1 MKLSKYLQEKID
13 AVTCTLGPQG
23 KLTAYDNGVDTVI
36 TKDGVSI
43 ADFTLE
49 NLDPAQTKDNSLFK
63 LIRQAAKKTVSESGD
78 NTTSTFLLTKTILE
92 NCNRSDVAKIQEIT
106 RQIQSQINEK
116 KKRVSSLR
124 ELQNIARVASNDDRE
139 IYFTVA
145 NLVWDNKEDG
155 HYIVEDKYEKGIEVE
170 KITGFYVDCG
180 MTDPFFVNQTN
191 GTCKFTNPA
200 FLVGDQIT
208 ISELS
213 LAATKAKQ
221 EDKALVVIGS
231 LSEDSINAM
240 KTNQLKQYGEYCHID
255 TTYYPNNKKI
265 SLLNDLQE
273 VVHCIEGDKKV
284 VFTAYKGYC
293 VLEYDQDNKALKE
306 YTKKVQKSDTERYAR
321 FQSKVCKIKVG
332 SDSTAGLRAKRDAL
346 EDTILSCI
354 NALKTGYLPGGGS
367 FLHNYAKQLPRKYKR
382 IYNCVY
388 NQIGI
393 KEVPEWVI
401 DSAQAVTSFVK
412 NSAEVACLILNTQHF
427 ITKREKNG

>member
-1 MKLSKYLQEKID
+1 MKLSTYLQEKIS
-13 AVTCTLGPQG
+13 AVTDSIGPKG
-23 KLTAYDNGVDTVI
+23 KLTAYDNTIDTVI

-49 NLDPAQTKDNSLFK
+49 NLDPKQETDNSIFK

-78 NTTSTFLLTKTILE
+78 NTSSTFLLTKTILE
-92 NCNRSDVAKIQEIT
+92 NCNSKDVNKIQEIT
-106 RQIQSQINEK
+106 SQIQAEINEK
-116 KKRVSSLR
+116 KKKVKSLR
-124 ELQNIARVASNDDRE
+124 ELQNIARVASNDDLE
-139 IYFTVA
+139 IWNVVA
-145 NLVWDNKEDG
+145 DLVWENKEDG
-155 HYIVEDKYEKGIEVE
+155 HYIVEDQYEKGIEVE

-265 SLLNDLQE
+265 SLLNDLRE

-293 VLEYDQDNKALKE
+293 VLEYDQNNKALKE
-306 YTKKVQKSDTERYAR
+306 YTKKIQKSDTERLAR
-321 FQSKVCKIKVG
+321 FTSKVCKIKVG

-354 NALKTGYLPGGGS
+354 NALKVGYLPGGGT
-367 FLHNYAKQLPRKYKR
+367 FLHEYAKRLPKKYKR
-382 IYNCVY
+382 IYNCIYKQV
-388 NQIGI
+388 GI

-401 DSAQAVTSFVK
+401 DSAQAVISFVK
-412 NSAEVACLILNTQHF
+412 NSAEVACLILNTKHF
-427 ITKREKNG
+427 ITKRTKHE

>member
-1 MKLSKYLQEKID
+1 MKLSKYLQEKISS
-13 AVTCTLGPQG
+13 VTDSIGPNG
-23 KLTAYDNGVDTVI
+23 ALTAYDNKVDTVI

-49 NLDPAQTKDNSLFK
+49 NLDPKQEKDNSIFK

-78 NTTSTFLLTKTILE
+78 NTSSTFLLTKTILE
-92 NCNRSDVAKIQEIT
+92 NCNTKDVAKIQEIT
-106 RQIQSQINEK
+106 AQIQSQINENK
-116 KKRVSSLR
+116 KKVKSLS
-124 ELQNIARVASNDDRE
+124 ELENIARVASNDDSE
-139 IYFTVA
+139 IYKTVA
-145 NLVWDNKEDG
+145 TLVWENKEDG
-155 HYIVEDKYEKGIEVE
+155 HYIVEDQYEKGIAVE

-191 GTCKFTNPA
+191 GTCKLTNPA
-200 FLVGDQIT
+200 FIVGDQIT

-231 LSEDSINAM
+231 LSEDSINAL

-265 SLLNDLQE
+265 NLLNDLRE
-273 VVHCIEGDKKV
+273 VIEAIKEDKKV

-293 VLEYDQDNKALKE
+293 VIEYDHDNKKLKE
-306 YTKKVQKSDTERYAR
+306 YIKKIQKSDTERYAR
-321 FQSKVCKIKVG
+321 FNNKVCKIKVG

-346 EDTILSCI
+346 EDTILSSI
-354 NALKTGYLPGGGS
+354 NALKEGYLQGGGT
-367 FLHNYAKQLPRKYKR
+367 FLHECAKKLPRKYKK

-388 NQIGI
+388 EQIGI

-401 DSAQAVTSFVK
+401 DSASAVNSFVK
-412 NSAEVACLILNTQHF
+412 NSCEVSCLILNTKHF
-427 ITKREKNG
+427 ITKRVKND

>member
-1 MKLSKYLQEKID
+1 MKLSKYLQEKIA
-13 AVTCTLGPQG
+13 AVTDSLGPQG
-23 KLTAYDNGVDTVI
+23 KLTAYDNGIDTVI

-49 NLDPAQTKDNSLFK
+49 NLDPKQETDNSLFK

-92 NCNRSDVAKIQEIT
+92 NSNRSDIKKIQEIT
-106 RQIQSQINEK
+106 SQIQAEINEN
-116 KKRVSSLR
+116 KKRVKSLR
-124 ELQNIARVASNDDRE
+124 ELQNIARVASNDDSD
-139 IYFTVA
+139 IWGVVA

-155 HYIVEDKYEKGIEVE
+155 HYIVEDQYEKGIAVE

-191 GTCKFTNPA
+191 GTCKFTNPS

-221 EDKALVVIGS
+221 EDKPLVVIGS

-265 SLLNDLQE
+265 GLLNDLQE
-273 VVHCIEGDKKV
+273 VVHCIENDKNV
-284 VFTAYKGYC
+284 VFTAYKAYC
-293 VLEYDQDNKALKE
+293 VLEYDHDNKALKE
-306 YTKKVQKSDTERYAR
+306 YTKKIQKSDTERLAR
-321 FQSKVCKIKVG
+321 FNSKVCKIKVG

-346 EDTILSCI
+346 EDTLLSCI
-354 NALKTGYLPGGGS
+354 NALKTGYLPGGGL
-367 FLHNYAKQLPRKYKR
+367 FLHEFAKRLPSKYKR
-382 IYNCVY
+382 IYNCTY
-388 NQIGI
+388 KQIGV

-401 DSAQAVTSFVK
+401 DSASAVTSFVK

-427 ITKREKNG
+427 ITKRAK

>member
-1 MKLSKYLQEKID
+1 MKLSKYLQEKIS
-13 AVTCTLGPQG
+13 AVTDSIGPKG
-23 KLTAYDNGVDTVI
+23 KLTAYDNGIDTVI

-49 NLDPAQTKDNSLFK
+49 NLDPKQETDNSIFK

-78 NTTSTFLLTKTILE
+78 NTSSTFLLTKTILE
-92 NCNRSDVAKIQEIT
+92 NCNSKDVAKIQEIT
-106 RQIQSQINEK
+106 SEIQSEINQK
-116 KKRVSSLR
+116 KKKVRTMS

-155 HYIVEDKYEKGIEVE
+155 HYIVEDQYEKGIVVE

-191 GTCKFTNPA
+191 GTCKLVNPA
-200 FLVGDQIT
+200 FIVGDQIT

-231 LSEDSINAM
+231 LSEDSINAL

-265 SLLNDLQE
+265 SLLNDLRE
-273 VVHCIEGDKKV
+273 VVEAIKEDKKI

-293 VLEYDQDNKALKE
+293 VIEYDHNNKKLKE
-306 YTKKVQKSDTERYAR
+306 YIKKIQKSDTERYAR
-321 FQSKVCKIKVG
+321 FNSKVCKIKVG

-354 NALKTGYLPGGGS
+354 NALKVGYLPGGGS
-367 FLHNYAKQLPRKYKR
+367 FLHEYSKKLSGKYKR

-412 NSAEVACLILNTQHF
+412 NSAEVACLILNTKHF
-427 ITKREKNG
+427 ISKRDKHE

>member
-1 MKLSKYLQEKID
+1 MKLSKYLQEKIS
-13 AVTCTLGPQG
+13 AVTDSLGPQG
-23 KLTAYDNGVDTVI
+23 KLTAYDNGIDTVI

-49 NLDPAQTKDNSLFK
+49 NLDPKQEKDNSLFK

-78 NTTSTFLLTKTILE
+78 NTTSTFLLTKAILE
-92 NCNRSDVAKIQEIT
+92 NCNRSDVKKIQEIT
-106 RQIQSQINEK
+106 SQIQAEINEN
-116 KKRVSSLR
+116 KKRVKSLS
-124 ELQNIARVASNDDRE
+124 ELQNIARVASNDDSE
-139 IYFTVA
+139 IWETVA
-145 NLVWDNKEDG
+145 KLVWDNKEDG
-155 HYIVEDKYEKGIEVE
+155 HYIVEDQYEKGIAVE

-265 SLLNDLQE
+265 GLLNDLQE
-273 VVHCIEGDKKV
+273 VVHCIENDKNV
-284 VFTAYKGYC
+284 VFTAYKAYC
-293 VLEYDQDNKALKE
+293 VLEYNHDNKALKE
-306 YTKKVQKSDTERYAR
+306 YTKKIQKSDTERLAR
-321 FQSKVCKIKVG
+321 FTSRVCKIKVG

-354 NALKTGYLPGGGS
+354 NALKTGYLPGGGT
-367 FLHNYAKQLPRKYKR
+367 FLHEFAKKLPSKYKC
-382 IYNCVY
+382 IYNCTY
-388 NQIGI
+388 KQIGI

-427 ITKREKNG
+427 ITKRAK

>member
-1 MKLSKYLQEKID
+1 MKLSKYLQEKIA
-13 AVTCTLGPQG
+13 AVTDSLGPQG
-23 KLTAYDNGVDTVI
+23 KLTAYDNGIDTVI

-49 NLDPAQTKDNSLFK
+49 NLDPKQEKDNSLFK

-78 NTTSTFLLTKTILE
+78 NTTSTFLLTKAILE
-92 NCNRSDVAKIQEIT
+92 NCNRSDVKKIQEIT
-106 RQIQSQINEK
+106 SQIQAEINEN
-116 KKRVSSLR
+116 KKRVKSLS
-124 ELQNIARVASNDDRE
+124 ELQNIARVASNDDSE
-139 IYFTVA
+139 IWGVVA
-145 NLVWDNKEDG
+145 KLVWDNKEDG
-155 HYIVEDKYEKGIEVE
+155 HYIVEDQYEKGITVE

-191 GTCKFTNPA
+191 GTCKFTNPS

-265 SLLNDLQE
+265 GLLNDLQE
-273 VVHCIEGDKKV
+273 VVHCIENDKNV
-284 VFTAYKGYC
+284 VFTAYKAYC
-293 VLEYDQDNKALKE
+293 VLEYDHDNKVLKE
-306 YTKKVQKSDTERYAR
+306 YTKKIQKSDTERLAR
-321 FQSKVCKIKVG
+321 FNSKVCKIKVG

-354 NALKTGYLPGGGS
+354 NALKTGYLPGGGT
-367 FLHNYAKQLPRKYKR
+367 FLHEFAKRLPSKYKC
-382 IYNCVY
+382 IYNCTY
-388 NQIGI
+388 KQIGI

-427 ITKREKNG
+427 ITKRAK